1 MISNGTGLHITHTGF
16 TILSSLS
23 SHSSQPFTLS
33 NVFCVPSMKKNLV
46 FVSKF
51 CQSNHVSV
59 EFLPFSFV
67 VKDLQTGA
75 PLVKGCNQDRVYEW
89 PSHVTSLTPILAFAN
104 LKTSLHQWHNRFG
117 HPSKILQR
125 IVFSN

>member
-1 MISNGTGLHITHTGF
+1 MISNGTGLHITHTSF
-16 TILSSLS
+16 TTLSSLS

-33 NVFCVPSMKKNLV
+33 NVLCVPSMIKNLV

-59 EFLPFSFV
+59 EFLLFSFV

-75 PLVKGCNQDRVYEW
+75 PLVKGCNQHRVYEW
-89 PSHVTSLTPILAFAN
+89 PSRVTSLTPILVFAN
-104 LKTSLHQWHNRFG
+104 LKASLQQWHNRFD
-117 HPSKILQR
+117 HLSKILQR